1 MPYFAL
7 HRNEPEVSIAG
18 LLRRRMKNLA
28 REVLPRTRIYLD
40 TRYWIFLRD
49 ALLGRPVD
57 PSHRE
62 LLTALTSGVEA
73 GDLLCP
79 LSETTYFELTRQRE
93 PELLLASARLMDR
106 LSHGVVIQHT
116 IDRIRTE
123 VRDFL
128 LHTVVDGAA
137 PPAPIEHVW
146 LKIGHVLG
154 TPVIT
159 ADGWNPAEQLVAQ
172 KAFLDVLWNLT
183 LEEML
188 TDTPPPPDFRARE
201 TETAKEMTRDSRAHD
216 VELRSFNKL
225 YSAELAGFWEV
236 HESAI
241 REALRTLF
249 TSTYPEAPPLSEEQ
263 MAEQVP
269 PWKNAL
275 RNIIRLGKAGTS
287 LPTAQIV
294 SGLHAAIRWNRNR
307 GFKATDT
314 YDFHHAAAALP
325 YCDVFLTERFLGTVL
340 GRPPLEFAE
349 LFDTTIIDRE
359 QQAVGFLRGRHA
371 L

>member
-1 MPYFAL
+1 MMPFFAL
-7 HRNEPEVSIAG
+7 HRSEPDISVAA
-18 LLRRRMKNLA
+18 LLRRRMSDLA
-28 REVLPRTRIYLD
+28 GEVLPRTRIYLD

-49 ALLGRPVD
+49 ALLGRPAD
-57 PSHRE
+57 SSHRE
-62 LLTALTSGVEA
+62 LLAVLTAGVEA
-73 GDLLCP
+73 GELLCP
-79 LSETTYFELTRQRE
+79 LSETTYFELTRQRN
-93 PELLLASARLMDR
+93 PVSLLASSRLMDQ

-116 IDRIRTE
+116 KDRVRTE

-128 LHTVVDGAA
+128 LRTVVDGAV
-137 PPAPIEHVW
+137 PPVPIRHVW
-146 LKIGHVLG
+146 LKIGHVIG

-159 ADGWNPAEQLVAQ
+159 ADGWEPEEQLVAQ

-201 TETAKEMTRDSRAHD
+201 VQTAREMTRDSKTHD
-216 VELRSFNKL
+216 VELRSFKKL
-225 YSAELAGFWEV
+225 YSAELAGFWDV

-241 REALRTLF
+241 RDACTMLF
-249 TSTYPEAPPLSEEQ
+249 GSTFPEAPPPSEAEI
-263 MAEQVP
+263 AEQVP
-269 PWKNAL
+269 LWKNAL

-294 SGLHAAIRWNRNR
+294 SGLHAAVRWNRNR

-325 YCDVFLTERFLGTVL
+325 YCDLFLTERFLGTVL
-340 GRPPLEFAE
+340 ERPPLAFAE
-349 LFDTTIIDRE
+349 LFGTTIVHRE
-359 QQAVGFLRGRHA
+359 QQAVVILKR
-371 L
+371 